1 MNSENTNYI
10 YNYIKYYYFSVEEFR
25 DENYLKDISNRIAS
39 SMPNSSFKDGKL
51 DFMINN
57 KVGEKL
63 RLKGSDSFRIFEE
76 VKNYIYLYMNYYK
89 IYNNVSIK
97 NYNILLYE
105 ITRFIFSSYDYDYI
119 VSGNCDSDIEAMI
132 NDYVNGG
139 NL

>member
-10 YNYIKYYYFSVEEFR
+10 YNYIKYYYFSVDEFR

-39 SMPNSSFKDGKL
+39 SMPNSSFKDRKL

-57 KVGEKL
+57 KVGEEL
-63 RLKGSDSFRIFEE
+63 RLKRSDSFRIFEE

-89 IYNNVSIK
+89 IYNNVNIK

-132 NDYVNGG
+132 NDYVNSG